1 VTAAIPSRSAH
12 VRKAA
17 LWVSIVLTAALSL
30 WCLVVPY
37 WHIHDP
43 ANKNRIVRSE
53 RRAIW
58 KQENSTASLDVIF
71 TLVPAAAFAIMA
83 VVLGFSLRDSAGTA
97 PPSSSAEEEPIL
109 KR

>member
-1 VTAAIPSRSAH
+1 MTAIISSRSADM
-12 VRKAA
+12 RKAT
-17 LWVSIVLTAALSL
+17 LWVSIVLTVALSL

-43 ANKNRIVRSE
+43 ANPNRVVRSE

-58 KQENSTASLDVIF
+58 KQENSAASLDVIF
-71 TLVPAAAFAIMA
+71 TLVPAAAFAIIA
-83 VVLGFSLRDSAGTA
+83 AVLGFSLRDSAGTA
-97 PPSSSAEEEPIL
+97 PPASSAEDEPVL